1 MAGRLTPYLVGST
14 CEVKIGDVTVM
25 FGQNVSMQ
33 DMFQN
38 QQPYGLGEFSSR
50 SNEPIQYTG
59 GSVSMN
65 LLKYTDAVLGL
76 DGATLSGKEVSA
88 VLNTGTNRIVKA
100 QKKTA
105 SDGNSLAFVE
115 SVNPSMLMFE
125 TTVDIIIYA
134 KTSNEGGATES
145 VPVYKAIDCL
155 LESYSENHGA
165 SSLSNMSYSF
175 RARLIQD
182 MTNEPNKDKNNT

>member
-1 MAGRLTPYLVGST
+1 MAGRITPYLVGTT
-14 CEVKIGDVTVM
+14 CEIRIGDVTVM
-25 FGQNVSMQ
+25 YGQNVSMQ
-33 DMFQN
+33 DMFSN

-50 SNEPIQYTG
+50 SNEPIQYNG
-59 GSVSMN
+59 GSVSMS
-65 LLKYTDAVLGL
+65 LLKYTDAILGL

-88 VLNTGTNRIVKA
+88 ALTTGTNKVIRA

-105 SDGNSLAFVE
+105 ADGNSLAFVE
-115 SVNPSMLMFE
+115 SVNPAMLMFE

-134 KTSNEGGATES
+134 KTSNEGGSAA

-165 SSLSNMSYSF
+165 SSLSQMSYSF

-182 MTNEPNKDKNNT
+182 MTNEPDKDKNNA